1 MNQFRVWNTEKCC
14 YESST
19 MLLSSCGNI
28 IEISG
33 DSLNSCKKSLYKVEF
48 NTGKKDYE
56 GNYIFQGDIV
66 RVDILPSYSFTG
78 IVEYSTEDCCYII
91 REATGA
97 IHKIADK
104 SEMNDGRCRV
114 EFEISYFVLGN
125 INENKTLL
133 LNF

>member
-1 MNQFRVWNTEKCC
+1 MNQFRVWNNEKGR

-33 DSLNSCKKSLYKVEF
+33 SDLNNCKESLYKAEF
-48 NTGKKDYE
+48 NTGKKDSE

-66 RVDILPSYSFTG
+66 RAVDDLNYSFTG
-78 IVEYSTEDCCYII
+78 VIEYSIKDCCYII

-97 IHKIADK
+97 IHKIVDK
-104 SEMNDGRCRV
+104 SEMNDGRCLV
-114 EFEISYFVLGN
+114 ELKINYFVLGN
-125 INENKTLL
+125 INEDRTLL
-133 LNF
+133 LDF